1 LHGVQGVEWPQANRS
16 KLSLQFIP
24 VDIAEAAIANEQV
37 PPPLLRTSLSG
48 GRLASSSSLPR
59 QGSKLGAA
67 ADKAIAAA
75 ATDSAA
81 AKEGSPA
88 AAAAAGAAG
97 KPNIMDRLRFSDGAG
112 DGEGPGAEAAADAAA
127 PARARLAPAEEEVVT
142 LDDLFRKTKAKPH
155 LYYLPLTDEQV
166 AEKKERREA
175 RAAAGSGGRGAGRE
189 PVGPAVQEG
198 IVS

>member
-1 LHGVQGVEWPQANRS
+1 MQGVEWPQANRS

-67 ADKAIAAA
+67 ADKSTAAAA

-97 KPNIMDRLRFSDGAG
+97 KPNIMDRLRFSDAAG
-112 DGEGPGAEAAADAAA
+112 DGEVPAAEAAAADPAA
-127 PARARLAPAEEEVVT
+127 PARARSAPAEEEVVT

-166 AEKKERREA
+166 AEKQARREA
-175 RAAAGSGGRGAGRE
+175 RAAAGIGGRGAGRE

-198 IVS
+198 IAS